1 MWNLV
6 EKMETHVSYSLLQC
20 QSSLSLYVFYKHLEI
35 ENVKSVV
42 SKKGGITRAELAI
55 FNENVW

>member
-1 MWNLV
+1 
-6 EKMETHVSYSLLQC
+6 METHVSYSLLQC